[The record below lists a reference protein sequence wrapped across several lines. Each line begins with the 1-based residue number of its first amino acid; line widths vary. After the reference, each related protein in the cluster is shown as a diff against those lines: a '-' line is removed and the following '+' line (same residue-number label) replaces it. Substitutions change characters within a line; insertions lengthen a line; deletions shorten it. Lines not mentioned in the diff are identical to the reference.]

1 MELKFKERIT
11 FQETIKMINE
21 VFNAVFD
28 TDEETNITSYLPEL
42 YDYAIG
48 LAYIK
53 YYGGYTSKGNSDDDY
68 NTVIDYLEKI
78 QNTSNPQLIGI
89 IEAVNEKIE
98 FKKAEISKSNINIVS
113 KFDELAEPIMEF
125 IDTISKK
132 VSEIDTEKLNKQLK
146 KLNVKN
152 LVDSYFRKRHSEEEK

>member
-11 FQETIKMINE
+11 FSETIQMINE

-28 TDEETNITSYLPEL
+28 TDDETNITSYIPEL

-53 YYGGYTSKGNSDDDY
+53 YYGGYLSNGDSDADY
-68 NTVIDYLEKI
+68 NIAMDYLEKV
-78 QNTSNPQLIGI
+78 QNTSNPQLISI
-89 IEAVNEKIE
+89 IKSINEKIE
-98 FKKAEISKSNINIVS
+98 MKKDEISKTNINIVS
-113 KFDELAEPIMEF
+113 KFDELAEPFIEF
-125 IDTISKK
+125 INITSNK

-146 KLNVKN
+146 KFNIKN
-152 LVDSYFRKRHSEEEK
+152 LVDMYFNKSRSDE